1 LVSSGLII
9 IVCGQVELLGKKIKE
24 MTTAANTA
32 VLVNSVSLSMQVAAV
47 SEITKELNAEVEQL
61 QMLISRC

>member
-9 IVCGQVELLGKKIKE
+9 IVCGQVELLGKKIEE